1 MQNQKNQEKI
11 LKDYEEKADALLKQ
25 MYQVLLRAQRK
36 VDDVAYRKVLEKMQK
51 D

>member
-1 MQNQKNQEKI
+1 MQKQTNQEKI

-36 VDDVAYRKVLEKMQK
+36 VEDNAYRKALLKL
-51 D
+51 